1 MSSRKIRA
9 KMPKVAPQK
18 DKPESR
24 PSYLNVSSIEK
35 DSSLHEYHNYGN
47 PMHSTALEEDLSHV
61 VEQKEGA
68 QAREGQRQPHQSS
81 TVVAPKK
88 APRTGRGKAQTKDR
102 SGQSSPAKASVP
114 GRTERKSQGLKERPV
129 KKRLKRAAD
138 PATVSQPQAV
148 STVSPSS
155 PSPTKKRQRPSLSSE
170 DLSDN
175 EDPNWNNGQK
185 RAKSRKSASE
195 KVSNRKSPGNRR
207 NNRKSSAERKSLQ
220 DKKRKSSS
228 GTSDTTGAVRKV
240 DLLQRVR
247 NPGELDVV
255 LDSFL
260 EFTSLYS
267 EAVGSKAV
275 CQAIDALSHSVQEQ
289 LSEKIAAAKE
299 LDCLR
304 RDTRKVTSAINK
316 KRERLLEA
324 KNEAIRKEKE
334 VRGLQREKARLQQR
348 LEDLRKGSGL
358 LSGLANLH
366 RNYRQHVH
374 LDQPQQ
380 YGVSSL
386 PALLLEA
393 QQVLGAEEQLRTLNG
408 RLEQALEK
416 VV

>member
-1 MSSRKIRA
+1 MSSRKRRA

-18 DKPESR
+18 EKPESS

-35 DSSLHEYHNYGN
+35 DSSLHEHHNYGN

-61 VEQKEGA
+61 VEHKEGA
-68 QAREGQRQPHQSS
+68 QAREGQRQPHQSG

-88 APRTGRGKAQTKDR
+88 APRTGRGKAQTKDK
-102 SGQSSPAKASVP
+102 SGQSSPAKAPVP
-114 GRTERKSQGLKERPV
+114 GRTERKSQGLKDRPV
-129 KKRLKRAAD
+129 KKRLKRAAE
-138 PATVSQPQAV
+138 PVKVSQPQAV

-155 PSPTKKRQRPSLSSE
+155 PSPTKKRRRPSLSSE
-170 DLSDN
+170 DLTDN
-175 EDPNWNNGQK
+175 EDPNWNDGQR
-185 RAKSRKSASE
+185 RAKTRNSSSE
-195 KVSNRKSPGNRR
+195 KVSNRKSPGNRL
-207 NNRKSSAERKSLQ
+207 NNRKSSGERKSLQ

-228 GTSDTTGAVRKV
+228 GTSDTAGAVREV

-247 NPGELDVV
+247 NPSELDVV

-267 EAVGSKAV
+267 EGVGSKAV

-289 LSEKIAAAKE
+289 LSERISAAKE

-304 RDTRKVTSAINK
+304 RDTRKVASAINK

-324 KNEAIRKEKE
+324 KNEAIGKEKE

-366 RNYRQHVH
+366 RNYRQHAD
-374 LDQPQQ
+374 LDQPLQ

-393 QQVLGAEEQLRTLNG
+393 QRVLGAEEQLRTLNG
-408 RLEQALEK
+408 RLEQVLEK
-416 VV
+416 VT